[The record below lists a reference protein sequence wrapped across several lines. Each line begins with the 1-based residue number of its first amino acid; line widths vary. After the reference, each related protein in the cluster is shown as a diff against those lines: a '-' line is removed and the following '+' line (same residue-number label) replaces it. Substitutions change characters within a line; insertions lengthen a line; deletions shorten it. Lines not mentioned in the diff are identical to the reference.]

1 MKCFLFTLEQ
11 YELNN
16 LNVYK
21 HRYLISYEVFHM
33 TIILKP
39 CLFCIT
45 SKITFDD
52 VSMLWV
58 LCKYSSLK

>member
-33 TIILKP
+33 TIIFKP
-39 CLFCIT
+39 CLFRIT